1 MRTFRRLNDPE
12 RYYGLTLRGWVG
24 LAVGV
29 GVLYGA
35 VRLSPLAAKPTISI
49 TLVLLTLV
57 GGLLLGLSGQAIGP
71 GRLLVAV
78 LRYAATR
85 RQLIAPVRPDRR
97 GFALADPPP
106 VVTSR
111 QVEEDVFEEA
121 GA

>member
-24 LAVGV
+24 LAAGV
-29 GVLYGA
+29 GVLYAA
-35 VRLSPLAAKPTISI
+35 VRLSPLQAKPTISI

-57 GGLLLGLSGQAIGP
+57 AGLLLGLSGQAIGP
-71 GRLLVAV
+71 GRLLLAV

-85 RQLIAPVRPDRR
+85 RKLIAPVRPDRQ
-97 GFALADPPP
+97 GVALADPPP
-106 VVTSR
+106 IATAR
-111 QVEEDVFEEA
+111 GEEDDVFGEV